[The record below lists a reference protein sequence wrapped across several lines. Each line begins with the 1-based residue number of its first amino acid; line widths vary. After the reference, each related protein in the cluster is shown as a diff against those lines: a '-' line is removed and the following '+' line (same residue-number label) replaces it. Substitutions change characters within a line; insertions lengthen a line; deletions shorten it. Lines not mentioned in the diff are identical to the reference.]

1 MQPSI
6 FNFFLKD
13 VGVTVFLVYLS
24 IGDTINCLIK
34 YKCEKLMNNQ
44 DLKNL
49 IEKYLNGTLE
59 ASEAQQ
65 LEQWLDAAGDEH
77 AFDAMPEAEKDAA
90 RIAGYHH
97 LVERINKHKQPGI
110 IRPLLRYWKAAACIA
125 CIVIAGAV
133 FSKELLNMVAPHR
146 LVSLQSIPGK
156 TKKHILSDGSI
167 VWLKGNSKLIFP
179 ASFGA
184 GNREVTL
191 QGEALFE
198 IAKDPRHPFL
208 VKCGTLT
215 TTVLGTSFNIRETG
229 KETQITLLTGKI
241 ALSAP
246 QSAPVVLYPEQQ
258 AVYAATGTA
267 IRKQEEGTPPIND
280 ITKGTEYNMA
290 FNDATMQQVLQR
302 IENKFEVDIQLQD
315 AVINSNL
322 ITADFTDQSLQ
333 HTMEMISQALNLDF
347 SIKGKTILLKQ
358 KK

>member
-1 MQPSI
+1 
-6 FNFFLKD
+6 
-13 VGVTVFLVYLS
+13 
-24 IGDTINCLIK
+24 
-34 YKCEKLMNNQ
+34 MNNQ

-59 ASEAQQ
+59 AAEAQQ
-65 LEQWLDAAGDEH
+65 LEQWLDATGDEH
-77 AFDAMPEAEKDAA
+77 AFDAMPEAEKEAA

-97 LVERINKHKQPGI
+97 LVKRINQYRQPGI
-110 IRPLLRYWKAAACIA
+110 ITPLFRYWKAAACIA
-125 CIVIAGAV
+125 GIIIAGAI
-133 FSKELLNMVAPHR
+133 FKKEMLSIVAPHR
-146 LVSLQSIPGK
+146 LVSLQSTPGK

-167 VWLKGNSKLIFP
+167 VWLKGNSKLIYP
-179 ASFGA
+179 AGFGA

-229 KETQITLLTGKI
+229 KETQVTLLTGKI

-258 AVYAATGTA
+258 AIYATTGTA
-267 IRKQEEGTPPIND
+267 IRKEEEGTPPISD

-302 IENKFEVDIQLQD
+302 IENKFEINIQLQD
-315 AVINSNL
+315 AVINTNL

-347 SIKGKTILLKQ
+347 GINGKTILLKQ